1 LREYEKTISDLIAEK
16 EGDKDKMEGDV
27 TNAISEKAQAI
38 EDLHNVEAA
47 FADVHRKYE
56 RTKQVVDGFKKNEE
70 QLKKCVD
77 EYKDKL
83 KKQDQKYNM
92 LKAHAEEKLEEANR
106 EIDKIARSQDAE
118 KAKLTAMLQKTEM
131 KARNLERT
139 LGQKT
144 KENEE
149 LKKLPTEKENLNE
162 MKGVS
167 KTSPNSDTT
176 GLATAEVKDMFTLL
190 KEIPQAF
197 EKEEIPEKQTESDE
211 VKIEAGVLTL
221 IIHKASQLENLDIVG
236 KSDPFVKIKFNGL
249 EFKSNSVRNT
259 LEPEWNFSNDL
270 IISENQNENI
280 EIIVYDSDIG
290 RDSIQG
296 SYSLPLLEAMK
307 SDNDGSWYNLNGC
320 KSGKIFIFF

>member
-1 LREYEKTISDLIAEK
+1 MSTGSLSPEENPDTEAGPDIADLGQFQDETFKPSSDDRGQLDTDHLERQSLYSKQGDAHSDNPGLKMKTGPIQIAGDRDRGRRTSQGGGGNKYADLENELRAKHNEVEKLKKDLKIRRESEDQMKQVLKEYEKTISDLIAEK

-27 TNAISEKAQAI
+27 TTAIAEKAQAI

-149 LKKLPTEKENLNE
+149 LTNIC
-162 MKGVS
+162 
-167 KTSPNSDTT
+167 D
-176 GLATAEVKDMFTLL
+176 
-190 KEIPQAF
+190 
-197 EKEEIPEKQTESDE
+197 
-211 VKIEAGVLTL
+211 
-221 IIHKASQLENLDIVG
+221 
-236 KSDPFVKIKFNGL
+236 
-249 EFKSNSVRNT
+249 
-259 LEPEWNFSNDL
+259 DL
-270 IISENQNENI
+270 IAK
-280 EIIVYDSDIG
+280 VG
-290 RDSIQG
+290 MR
-296 SYSLPLLEAMK
+296 PM
-307 SDNDGSWYNLNGC
+307 
-320 KSGKIFIFF
+320 